1 MNKLNFL
8 NKLRKKRL
16 DRKRKKQIKKRHK
29 KIIRQINDSYLKNK
43 GIEFRV
49 RKYFNPMY
57 SNILTFE
64 EYDFLKKYLD
74 ELCIKY
80 SELTSPSYVQKG
92 QEFTTN
98 FHFIYEEDLNE

>member
-1 MNKLNFL
+1 MNKVKIL
-8 NKLRKKRL
+8 NKLRKKHL
-16 DRKRKKQIKKRHK
+16 DRERKKQVKKRHK
-29 KIIRQINDSYLKNK
+29 TIIKQINDSYKKNK
-43 GIEFRV
+43 VIELKV
-49 RKYFNPMY
+49 RKYFNPIY

-80 SELTSPSYVQKG
+80 SEFTSPSYVQKG

-98 FHFIYEEDLNE
+98 FCFIYEEGLNE

>member
-1 MNKLNFL
+1 MNKINIL
-8 NKLRKKRL
+8 NKLRKKCL
-16 DRKRKKQIKKRHK
+16 DRKRKRIIQKRHK

-43 GIEFRV
+43 VIEFRV
-49 RKYFNPMY
+49 RKYFNSLY

-80 SELTSPSYVQKG
+80 FEITSPPYVQKG
-92 QEFTTN
+92 QEFKSN
-98 FHFIYEEDLNE
+98 FCFIYEEE